1 MNVHQEM
8 TPEFLAWLETTKP
21 RTTDEARAAWRGW
34 KAATS
39 QPRVW
44 LVIDDAGQ
52 PQFSAGWPQAC
63 HEHINEALAM
73 DIDEARAWHVREAVL
88 LPLSS
93 NNQGNR
99 RA

>member
-1 MNVHQEM
+1 
-8 TPEFLAWLETTKP
+8 
-21 RTTDEARAAWRGW
+21 
-34 KAATS
+34 
-39 QPRVW
+39 
-44 LVIDDAGQ
+44 VIDDAGQ

-93 NNQGNR
+93 NTR
-99 RA
+99 